1 MSESVSAI
9 KPKYQPDP
17 ESLVDSIAFGPVSK
31 VEAWDKKLQIMK
43 DHTPASC
50 GKARELYKGV
60 ASGIQGKRRWKS
72 PSRRMDAAKALMLSD
87 KLQWIPKKCN
97 PKAVKKKKSRTK
109 RHAKSHKMKRKHKQQ
124 SKRKRKQQSK
134 RKHKQ
139 QSKRKHKQQSK
150 RKSKYTRKM
159 NRKTNNRRKTRR
171 RNIRR
176 TKKRMMGGTPPVND
190 GGHIRGYLNKANT
203 GWTGSLAPWQR
214 RYIVIIVNDQSPIL
228 EYYENGTYKGNF
240 DLKKCSEAKLVE
252 GKKDQFE
259 FNEEG
264 GRRGWFQADSHDE
277 ALQWIEAINLAM
289 DNKLWVPGAAAVP
302 APVAA
307 VAAGAAAPAPADV
320 EAELAAAAAEEVGK
334 AAYKKAAANPKFMFS
349 SPAEL
354 TTPHEYMHAIAKQIN
369 EDFERLCDDYKT
381 LKSDLNSL
389 LGQFTSV
396 EGQAK
401 SAMENFSSGRY
412 AKMPARGF
420 NSGFMNKDESNMKKI
435 YAWKRENPKFL
446 GLAPSV
452 NGCDDKKSMEKVV
465 EQEKDGTFIDLC
477 MEEIERIN
485 KHRFL
490 SRYFGENV
498 KVLHEFGD
506 FAEEDALTVE
516 DVGLFQDMEFRV
528 VCFDILKEL
537 DLGSPT
543 PKVEDLINR
552 FKTNKV
558 LITEG
563 GNNDKLRKEVL
574 SRFPDMEK
582 LSGYY
587 GDDYRRKGVESEV
600 AEVVNGPEFNKMVTK
615 LSLLNHLNIIDD
627 GEYEL
632 LKNNMSELIA
642 KIDESKIDEAKLA
655 ASGSPS
661 SGGF

>member
-1 MSESVSAI
+1 MKSTNDTI
-9 KPKYQPDP
+9 QPKYQPDP

-50 GKARELYKGV
+50 DKARELYKGV

-97 PKAVKKKKSRTK
+97 PKDKKRKSRTK
-109 RHAKSHKMKRKHKQQ
+109 RHAKSHKMKRKHKQK
-124 SKRKRKQQSK
+124 S
-134 RKHKQ
+134 KHKQ
-139 QSKRKHKQQSK
+139 PSKHKH
-150 RKSKYTRKM
+150 TRRV
-159 NRKTNNRRKTRR
+159 NRKTNNRRKTRRRNTRR

-176 TKKRMMGGTPPVND
+176 TKKRMMGGEAPGINESSPENYITGTLHKNKGLRRWDPRKVTINRD
-190 GGHIRGYLNKANT
+190 GVMKTEGGGSNKQYN
-203 GWTGSLAPWQR
+203 LR
-214 RYIVIIVNDQSPIL
+214 
-228 EYYENGTYKGNF
+228 EYYHPEGFNNTLFGWYSFK
-240 DLKKCSEAKLVE
+240 LKKSAATHEL
-252 GKKDQFE
+252 E
-259 FNEEG
+259 FAVDNDND
-264 GRRGWFQADSHDE
+264 RQ
-277 ALQWIEAINLAM
+277 QWITAIKKFTTPRPLVATAEPE
-289 DNKLWVPGAAAVP
+289 LQLEPEPAAAEP
-302 APVAA
+302 A
-307 VAAGAAAPAPADV
+307 AAGAAAPAPADV
-320 EAELAAAAAEEVGK
+320 EAELAAAAAEEAGK
-334 AAYKKAAANPKFMFS
+334 AAYKKAAANPNFLFS
-349 SPAEL
+349 SPAKP
-354 TTPHEYMHAIAKQIN
+354 TTPNEYMHAIAKQIN
-369 EDFERLCDDYKT
+369 EDFKRLCDDYNT
-381 LKSDLNSL
+381 LKSNLNSI

-412 AKMPARGF
+412 AKMPARVFGKGWR
-420 NSGFMNKDESNMKKI
+420 SKDESNMTKI
-435 YAWKRENPKFL
+435 YEWKRENPKFL

-452 NGCDDKKSMEKVV
+452 NACDDDDAMEMIVGEGKN
-465 EQEKDGTFIDLC
+465 GTFIDLC

-490 SRYFGENV
+490 SPYFGENV
-498 KVLHEFGD
+498 KILHEFG
-506 FAEEDALTVE
+506 AERGRMPDALTFE
-516 DVGLFQDMEFRV
+516 DVELFQNMEFRV

-537 DLGSPT
+537 GLGSHT
-543 PKVEDLINR
+543 PQKVEDLINR

-563 GNNDKLRKEVL
+563 GDNDKLKEEVL

-587 GDDYRRKGVESEV
+587 GDDYRRQGVESEV

-615 LSLLNHLNIIDD
+615 LSLLNHLNIMDD

-642 KIDESKIDEAKLA
+642 KIDEAKLA
-655 ASGSPS
+655 ASGPPS